1 MAGHLSSNASAPNGS
16 KLEFV
21 NIMIG
26 TGGHGHTYPGAT
38 VPFGMVQL
46 SPDTY
51 NRGWDWCSGYHYSD
65 SSIMGFSHTHLSGTG
80 IGDMLDILVMPC
92 TGTVKTIVGS
102 RDHPDEGYRSRFSH
116 DDEKA
121 TPGYYSVVLRDYKI
135 RAELTATDRA
145 GIHRYIFPSDQTSHI
160 ILDLDHGYDDGPGV
174 VRWAK
179 LKVIGNDTIVGGRST
194 ARWANGREIY
204 FAMKFSRPFDNLE
217 VLVDGKKEDDISKEV
232 DGKSLKCVLH
242 YPTKNDEIILVK
254 TGISGVAP
262 KARCAILKQRFR
274 HGTSIASRHTHRS
287 AGTRSF
293 RRSRSRA
300 AHLNRKRS
308 SIRLFITLFSH
319 RPSLTMWMETTAGWT
334 EQCISFHRV
343 STTTAPSR
351 CGIPTVRSIHCL
363 RLCSRTESQALR
375 IA

>member
-1 MAGHLSSNASAPNGS
+1 MSMISRRSFIGSAAAATATALCGQKTGLALAQHHSSNASTSGGS
-16 KLEFV
+16 RLEFV
-21 NIMIG
+21 NVMIG

-80 IGDMLDILVMPC
+80 IGDMLDVLVMPC
-92 TGTVKTIVGS
+92 TGAVKTIAGS
-102 RDHPDEGYRSRFSH
+102 REHPEEGYSSRFSH

-145 GIHRYIFPSDQTSHI
+145 EVHRYTFPLDRTSHI

-179 LKVIGNDTIVGGRST
+179 LKVVGNDTIVGGRST

-204 FAMKFSRPFDNLE
+204 FAMKFSRPSDRID
-217 VLVDGKKEDDISKEV
+217 VLVNDEISSNSEKEV
-232 DGKSLKCVLH
+232 EGKSLKCV
-242 YPTKNDEIILVK
+242 I
-254 TGISGVAP
+254 
-262 KARCAILKQRFR
+262 
-274 HGTSIASRHTHRS
+274 
-287 AGTRSF
+287 
-293 RRSRSRA
+293 
-300 AHLNRKRS
+300 
-308 SIRLFITLFSH
+308 
-319 RPSLTMWMETTAGWT
+319 
-334 EQCISFHRV
+334 
-343 STTTAPSR
+343 
-351 CGIPTVRSIHCL
+351 
-363 RLCSRTESQALR
+363 
-375 IA
+375 